1 MPALPGRKVVAVLE
15 GTLIRAGEDRLRGSA
30 LRGTDR
36 STLLSASGLQYFAT
50 ERLFLDLS
58 VQVPLS
64 EEVEREGLK
73 SRWNALF
80 QLRWTF

>member
-1 MPALPGRKVVAVLE
+1 MLE
-15 GTLIRAGEDRLRGSA
+15 GTLIRAGEGRLRGSA

-36 STLLSASGLQYFAT
+36 SALLLAPGLQYFAT

-58 VQVPLS
+58 AQAPLY
-64 EEVEREGLK
+64 EEVEREGLE

-80 QLRWTF
+80 QLRWAF